1 MARIMTCCFLGHREI
16 CETEDLK
23 KRIYEIVEMLIT
35 EKAVY
40 TFLFGSKSRF
50 NSVCYEIVT
59 QLKVKYPHIQRV
71 YVRAEFPVIDDSYK
85 EYLLENYEDTY
96 YPDSILRAGR
106 AVYIKRNKIMID
118 ESEYCVFYCK
128 EAWSKERKS
137 GTKIALEYAMKH
149 NKTIY
154 RLPE

>member
-23 KRIYEIVEMLIT
+23 KRIYEIVEILIT

-50 NSVCYEIVT
+50 NSMCYEIVT

-71 YVRAEFPVIDDSYK
+71 YVRAELCPLTIAKTLTIIKGCRIIKQIRKRSDFYADD
-85 EYLLENYEDTY
+85 
-96 YPDSILRAGR
+96 
-106 AVYIKRNKIMID
+106 
-118 ESEYCVFYCK
+118 
-128 EAWSKERKS
+128 
-137 GTKIALEYAMKH
+137 
-149 NKTIY
+149 
-154 RLPE
+154 